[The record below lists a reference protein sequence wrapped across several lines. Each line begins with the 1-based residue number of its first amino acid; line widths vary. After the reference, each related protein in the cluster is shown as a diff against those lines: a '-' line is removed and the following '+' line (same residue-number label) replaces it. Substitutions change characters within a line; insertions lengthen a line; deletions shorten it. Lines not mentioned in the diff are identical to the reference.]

1 MATELHDPDVIAE
14 MNKNWE
20 VFKKIEKSMEKEHR
34 GKTLL
39 MRDGEVVD
47 IFNHIGD
54 AYKIGCEKF
63 GLGRFSLQVVG
74 QRSVDLGSHTMSL
87 SETGSS

>member
-1 MATELHDPDVIAE
+1 MAIELHDADVIAE

-20 VFKKIEKSMEKEHR
+20 AFKKLERGMEREHR

-47 IFNHIGD
+47 IFNDIGD
-54 AYKIGCEKF
+54 AYRIGCEKF

-74 QRSVDLGSHTMSL
+74 QRPVDLGSHAISL
-87 SETGSS
+87 SATD

>member
-1 MATELHDPDVIAE
+1 MATELHDADVIAE
-14 MNKNWE
+14 MDKNWE
-20 VFKKIEKSMEKEHR
+20 AFKKIEKSMEMEHR

-39 MRDGEVVD
+39 MRNGEVVD
-47 IFNHIGD
+47 IFNDIGD

-74 QRSVDLGSHTMSL
+74 QRPVDLGSHAISL
-87 SETGSS
+87 SVTD

>member
-1 MATELHDPDVIAE
+1 MAAELHDADLIAE
-14 MNKNWE
+14 MDKNWE
-20 VFKKIEKSMEKEHR
+20 AFKKIEKSMEMEHR

-39 MRDGEVVD
+39 MRNGEMVD
-47 IFNHIGD
+47 IFNDIGD

-74 QRSVDLGSHTMSL
+74 QQPVNLGSYAISL
-87 SETGSS
+87 SVTD